1 MLLKAQVHDFRQI
14 YGFARTSRSKKNTP
28 EGLACPELLLG
39 RAYASKIFY
48 RFVSIIALFVEI
60 FEFYNPNSS
69 FRNPLVFDFCLRFTV
84 SLNYMK
90 HQPVSSSI
98 ELVPLVF
105 VKPKI
110 FQWMFQVAQCK
121 NQTNDLKKII
131 KIFLKS
137 DRLQKIL

>member
-1 MLLKAQVHDFRQI
+1 MTFGKSTDLLALLVQGK
-14 YGFARTSRSKKNTP
+14 TP
-28 EGLACPELLLG
+28 RIAPKGLACPELLLG
-39 RAYASKIFY
+39 RDYASKIFY
-48 RFVSIIALFVEI
+48 RFASIIALFVGI
-60 FEFYNPNSS
+60 FQFYNPNSS

-110 FQWMFQVAQCK
+110 SQ
-121 NQTNDLKKII
+121 
-131 KIFLKS
+131 
-137 DRLQKIL
+137 

>member
-1 MLLKAQVHDFRQI
+1 MTFGKSTDLLALLVQRKTPRI
-14 YGFARTSRSKKNTP
+14 PP

-39 RAYASKIFY
+39 RDYASKIFY

-98 ELVPLVF
+98 ELVPLCLC
-105 VKPKI
+105 
-110 FQWMFQVAQCK
+110 QTK
-121 NQTNDLKKII
+121 NFSMNVSGSTM
-131 KIFLKS
+131 
-137 DRLQKIL
+137 